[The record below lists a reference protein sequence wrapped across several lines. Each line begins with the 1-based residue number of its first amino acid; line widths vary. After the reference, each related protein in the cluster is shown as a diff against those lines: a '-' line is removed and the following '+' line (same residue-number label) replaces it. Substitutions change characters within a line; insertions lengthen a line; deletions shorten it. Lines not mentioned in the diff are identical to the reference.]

1 MNKPDGIDVIRGGKP
16 LDLTLANGQLESLFV
31 RQVTMR
37 QLPKYVELMA
47 LGSAKLLER
56 LAFVV
61 RKHNGEP
68 VTADW
73 LDENLTLEQFEQL
86 EEEDKRQN
94 FTHGEKWMKRQVQ
107 ETKDSLENLKKLHPK
122 AAEELE
128 KRLNSITL
136 PELSPSVL
144 PTAEEAG
151 MNTPSP

>member
-1 MNKPDGIDVIRGGKP
+1 MNKPDSIDIIRGGKP
-16 LDLTLANGQLESLFV
+16 LDITLVNGQLESLFV

-56 LAFVV
+56 LAFVT

-68 VTADW
+68 VTEDW
-73 LDENLTLEQFEQL
+73 IDEMLTLEQIEML

-107 ETKDSLENLKKLHPK
+107 EAKDSLENLRKLHPK

-128 KRLNSITL
+128 KRLSNLTQQES
-136 PELSPSVL
+136 SPSVS
-144 PTAEEAG
+144 PTVEEAG
-151 MNTPSP
+151 SNTLSQ